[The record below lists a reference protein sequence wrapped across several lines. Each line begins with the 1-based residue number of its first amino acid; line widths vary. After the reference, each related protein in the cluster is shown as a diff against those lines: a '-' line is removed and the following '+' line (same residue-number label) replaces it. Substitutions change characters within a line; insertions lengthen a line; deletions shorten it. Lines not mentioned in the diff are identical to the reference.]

1 MVESLPRIIVTTGEP
16 AGIGPDIVL
25 KAAAAAANN
34 TPDRATASIT
44 AIGDRDMLKARAGI
58 LGVKVKVVDDDDP
71 PHRPHQPGEPG
82 VLSVI
87 HQPCK
92 TTAVAGE
99 PNPDNSEY
107 VMRCID
113 TAVDLC
119 LNRRFDALATGP
131 VNKAVINRAGI
142 AFSGHTEWIAE
153 RCGAPSPVMML
164 VGGDLRVCL
173 LTTHIPLIEV
183 PRRVTK
189 SRLKEVIEVILNDL
203 RRLFNIARPTLG
215 VCGLNPHAGE
225 GGYIGREEIEVITP
239 ALDELRTEVGARA
252 VIVGPIPADTAFTP
266 ARLASLDAVLAMYHD
281 QGLPVSKHAGFFDTV
296 NITLGLPIIRT
307 SVDHGTAVELAGTG
321 KADESSFK
329 AAVAL
334 AHQLAGN
341 KKSVD

>member
-25 KAAAAAANN
+25 KAAAAH
-34 TPDRATASIT
+34 DRTTVSIT
-44 AIGDRDMLKARAGI
+44 AIGDRDMLEARAGI
-58 LGVKVKVVDDDDP
+58 LGVKVKVVDDDDL
-71 PHRPHQPGEPG
+71 PHRPHQPG
-82 VLSVI
+82 VLPVI

-99 PNPDNSEY
+99 LNPDNSEY
-107 VMRCID
+107 VVRCID

-239 ALDELRTEVGARA
+239 ALDELRAEVGARA
-252 VIVGPIPADTAFTP
+252 AIVGPIPADTAFTP
-266 ARLASLDAVLAMYHD
+266 DRLASLDAVLAMYHD

-321 KADESSFK
+321 KADETSFK
-329 AAVAL
+329 AAIAL
-334 AHQLAGN
+334 ARQLAGN